1 VDEIVLTP
9 SISRAFVYSDRQVFL
24 YIIPSLEP
32 VPGIKP
38 IRNVMS
44 FAVDHR
50 HIVRPSLPMDSPAPV
65 LPVDFCVVKRSG
77 IALYSLREQLFYHKE
92 IPYQGGLSSPV
103 VSDSVCALL
112 TASNIP

>member
-1 VDEIVLTP
+1 LSDFQ
-9 SISRAFVYSDRQVFL
+9 ADRQIFL

-38 IRNVMS
+38 IRNVMT

-65 LPVDFCVVKRSG
+65 LPIDFCVVKRNG
-77 IALYSLREQLFYHKE
+77 IALYSLREQLLYHKVE
-92 IPYQGGLSSPV
+92 NSSFHY
-103 VSDSVCALL
+103 DG
-112 TASNIP
+112 